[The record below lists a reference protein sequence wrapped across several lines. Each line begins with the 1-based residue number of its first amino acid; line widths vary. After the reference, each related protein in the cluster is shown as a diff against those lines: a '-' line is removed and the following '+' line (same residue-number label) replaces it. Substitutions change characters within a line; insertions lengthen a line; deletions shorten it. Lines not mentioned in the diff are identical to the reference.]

1 MDPNQN
7 QTTTP
12 SLVAQPVTTT
22 QPTKSIFSRLYGGRL
37 NRKSFIIGVLIVL
50 AIPLGCYIIFMI
62 TNIISPSPLGLP
74 PIDPETG
81 KAIVVP
87 PNPVANMVRA
97 ILVWIM
103 MISTLLQFPFGLSLS
118 VRRMHDLNK
127 SGWLYL
133 LTLVPLVNIFIPFY
147 LLFFPGS
154 TGENKYGPQ
163 PLQKVD
169 IKHDILKLS

>member
-22 QPTKSIFSRLYGGRL
+22 QLTKGIFSRWYSGRL
-37 NRKSFIIGVLIVL
+37 NRKGFIIGTLIML

-62 TNIISPSPLGLP
+62 TNILSPSPLGLP

-87 PNPVANMVRA
+87 PNPVADMVRV
-97 ILVWIM
+97 ILVWVV
-103 MISTLLQFPFGLSLS
+103 MISILLQLPFGLSLT
-118 VRRMHDLNK
+118 VRRLHDLNK
-127 SGWLYL
+127 SGWFYL

-147 LLFFPGS
+147 LLLFPGY
-154 TGENKYGPQ
+154 TGENIYGPQ
-163 PLQKVD
+163 PLPKTDV
-169 IKHDILKLS
+169 KHDILKLS